1 MRRIAALLG
10 ADDQEAK
17 RATSSPT
24 GRAGWSAY
32 AGPRASSGAA
42 RPYRAAMAK
51 DTAVAVL
58 RYEVRTGRLDG
69 GWVEALAAF
78 VDDPGRDHGAPTAG

>member
-1 MRRIAALLG
+1 
-10 ADDQEAK
+10 
-17 RATSSPT
+17 
-24 GRAGWSAY
+24 
-32 AGPRASSGAA
+32 
-42 RPYRAAMAK
+42 MAK